1 MEFLKD
7 LNSRLT
13 TRRLQVNYEIRGD
26 FMEAQELPVIEKN
39 KPSREETGKIKSDR
53 FTKLQ
58 SFLLI
63 FLTLVLCL
71 GGGYIISDQ
80 FFWSDAD
87 DNRLQAQLDHY
98 KGLVEAEPNSAEHRV
113 NLGYT
118 QHLMGNNEEAI
129 KQMKLAT
136 DLEADYFG
144 AYFNLGLVYIAE
156 GRFNDALK
164 ESQKTIELA
173 PRDYR
178 SHLLTGMVYRELEM
192 YEDAE
197 KSLKEALAFVP
208 SNTDIIN
215 ELGRLAE
222 DQGNIE
228 EAEELYKQ
236 ALAFDP
242 LFKPANEGLE
252 RLAANTNGNE

>member
-1 MEFLKD
+1 
-7 LNSRLT
+7 
-13 TRRLQVNYEIRGD
+13 
-26 FMEAQELPVIEKN
+26 MEAQELPIIEEN
-39 KPSREETGKIKSDR
+39 KPSREDNRKEKSDR
-53 FTKLQ
+53 FSKLQ

-63 FLTLVLCL
+63 FSTLVLCL
-71 GGGYIISDQ
+71 GGGYFISNQ
-80 FFWSDAD
+80 FFWSNAD
-87 DNRLQAQLDHY
+87 DNRLKEQLDHY
-98 KGLVEAEPNSAEHRV
+98 KSLVAAEPNSAEHRV

-118 QHLMGNNEEAI
+118 HHLMGNNDEAI
-129 KQMKLAT
+129 KQMKLAI
-136 DLEADYFG
+136 DLEGDYFG

-156 GRFNDALK
+156 GRYNDALK
-164 ESQKTIELA
+164 ESQKTVELA

-197 KSLKEALAFVP
+197 KSLKEALTFVP

-236 ALAFDP
+236 ALAYDP
-242 LFKPANEGLE
+242 LFKPATEGLE
-252 RLAANTNGNE
+252 RLAANTKDNE